1 MTGAG
6 AIMEDR
12 PVHPRF
18 LSLEFHLRF
27 FPRFLRS
34 HLKSKKM
41 GTGGVAFTSTL
52 EMIVA
57 LAVCLILAVIGIPL
71 AVNQGSILG
80 WVLTFIGAGGIVA
93 LFIQSVASQWGDRP
107 TYDDF
112 LAGIYLLAVALGII
126 SGIPVGM
133 DHHAPVAGLFTSIGG
148 FIAGHALGIGAGLQ
162 MQRLGWIAVIANM
175 LAGFGAICVGAGT
188 VIMLAFVAFG

>member
-1 MTGAG
+1 MQG
-6 AIMEDR
+6 D
-12 PVHPRF
+12 PVSPSF

-27 FPRFLRS
+27 FPRLLRAR
-34 HLKSKKM
+34 LKSKGRKM
-41 GTGGVAFTSTL
+41 RGGAFTSTL
-52 EMIVA
+52 EMIVS
-57 LAVCLILAVIGIPL
+57 LAVCFILAVIGIPL
-71 AVNQGSILG
+71 ALNQGSILG
-80 WVLTFIGAGGIVA
+80 WILTVIGAGGIVA
-93 LFIQSVASQWGDRP
+93 LFIQSVGSQWGSRP

-112 LAGIYLLAVALGII
+112 LAGIYFLAVTLGII

-175 LAGFGAICVGAGT
+175 LAGFGAICVGACT
-188 VIMLAFVAFG
+188 IIMLAFVAFG